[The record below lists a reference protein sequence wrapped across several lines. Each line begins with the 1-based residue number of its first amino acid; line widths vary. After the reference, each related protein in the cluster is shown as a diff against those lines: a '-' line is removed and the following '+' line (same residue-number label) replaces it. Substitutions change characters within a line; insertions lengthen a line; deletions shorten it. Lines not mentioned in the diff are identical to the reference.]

1 MHDTLCK
8 DVKGYLETMNPGL
21 QTGWCFHI
29 QQGVLPCRLRD
40 IERVQDLSGIDR
52 SDVGSY
58 YKRPAIQRCG
68 FQCQVE
74 DGESPSI
81 EMLINGIWIP
91 IFHISYGVLPLG
103 FGREDLFPQKRS
115 IPSFIVVDNFYEHP
129 DAIRNYALRQ
139 TFKDSPAFHKGK
151 RCLHPTFRFDGLKE
165 RFETILG
172 VKIKDWHKYGTNG
185 CFQYCMA
192 GDQAVYHTDTQ
203 QYAGVLFL
211 TPDAPPETGTRF
223 YRSKK
228 TLKMKAGPA
237 EQQAVFP
244 TGYLDSTPF
253 DQVDVVGNVY
263 NRLVLFDAQLIHAAP
278 LYFGNML
285 QNSRLFQ
292 LFFFDLDL

>member
-21 QTGWCFHI
+21 QMGWCFHI
-29 QQGVLPCRLRD
+29 QQGVLPCRLRN

-52 SDVGSY
+52 PDVGSY

-81 EMLINGIWIP
+81 EMLIDGIWIP

-103 FGREDLFPQKRS
+103 FGYADLFPQKQS
-115 IPSFIVVDNFYEHP
+115 IPSFIVVDNFYKDP
-129 DAIRNYALRQ
+129 DAIRNYALCQ
-139 TFKDSPAFHKGK
+139 NFKDSPAFHKGK
-151 RCLHPTFRFDGLKE
+151 RCLHPAFRFDGLKE

-172 VKIKDWHKYGTNG
+172 INIKDWHKYGTNG

-211 TPDAPPETGTRF
+211 
-223 YRSKK
+223 S
-228 TLKMKAGPA
+228 
-237 EQQAVFP
+237 
-244 TGYLDSTPF
+244 
-253 DQVDVVGNVY
+253 
-263 NRLVLFDAQLIHAAP
+263 LIHI
-278 LYFGNML
+278 
-285 QNSRLFQ
+285 
-292 LFFFDLDL
+292 